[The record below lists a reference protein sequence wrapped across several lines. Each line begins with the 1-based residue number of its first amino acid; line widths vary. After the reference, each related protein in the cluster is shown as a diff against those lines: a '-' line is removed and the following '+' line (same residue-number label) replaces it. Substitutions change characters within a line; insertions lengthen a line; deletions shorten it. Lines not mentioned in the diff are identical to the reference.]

1 MPEEPQTE
9 PDGKQGSDAEFLR
22 GTVVRVTFRSED
34 SGFTVLKVE
43 PDSDNQNFGAQL
55 QTTTVVGEIP
65 SDVGPGVSFIA
76 RGTWKSHPKFGKQ
89 FRAYSFTEAEPTS
102 DEAIIRYLG
111 SGNIKGFGRVLA
123 ERVVRHFGEQTIS
136 ILDED
141 PDRLREVSGI
151 GAKKLLEIKSSW
163 GEKKNLR
170 EIILFFQQQNVSL
183 GLATRIHQAYGDRAI
198 EKVTENPYILARDV
212 WGVGFRTA
220 DRIARSLG
228 IDPNSKE
235 RLIAGIAFTLKS
247 SADDGHCY
255 LPTEELVQRAARLL
269 ELEDTTALEEALAE
283 ANLRSELVEEQ
294 GQMYLPSLHLA
305 EQQLCRRIAMR
316 VDPLATP
323 TPPIEAAVVSRACGE
338 SYAAHGGNDAKMIR
352 LSEEQQRAIRFAA
365 ERQLTVITG
374 GPGCGKTTVLRA
386 IAALFRRAGL
396 NTKLTA
402 PTGRAAQRLAEV
414 CSMEASTI
422 HRLLRY
428 DPSSRG
434 FVHDQQDPLE
444 LDALIVDESS
454 MIDLPLATALFNA
467 IPAGTRIVIVGDAD
481 QLPSVGPGRF
491 LADLLRISAVPR
503 VELTALFRRAE
514 ESLITG
520 IAHKINA
527 GEIPSIPE
535 PDGQTRSDAYLLEA
549 KELETAANLVERV
562 VVEQIPKKFG
572 FTGADITVLTPM
584 NQGDIG
590 VITLNQRLQDRLV
603 PLRPG
608 LPFVRWGNIE
618 FRLGDRV
625 CQRVNN
631 YNIHANGVFNGD
643 QGEIVG
649 IDAESRSVFVQLW
662 DGREIEY
669 PSDTLHQLDLA
680 YALTI
685 HRSQGSEVPAV
696 VLLVHQSHTIML
708 ERQLIYTAV
717 TRAKQLLIVIGTKKA
732 LALSAK
738 RNRSTNRFTS
748 LVERTEELLL

>member
-1 MPEEPQTE
+1 MPEESPTE
-9 PDGKQGSDAEFLR
+9 AKQSKDDAEFLR
-22 GTVVRVTFRSED
+22 GTVVRVTYRSED
-34 SGFTVLKVE
+34 NGFTVLRVE
-43 PDSDNQNFGAQL
+43 QDDDGETNYSST

-76 RGTWKSHPKFGKQ
+76 RGIWKSHPKFGKQ
-89 FRAYSFTEAEPTS
+89 FRAYSFTEAQPTS
-102 DEAIIRYLG
+102 SEAIIRYLG
-111 SGNIKGFGRVLA
+111 SGNIKGFGQVLA
-123 ERVVRHFGEQTIS
+123 ERVVKHFGEQTLS
-136 ILDED
+136 ILDD
-141 PDRLREVSGI
+141 TPDRLREVPGI
-151 GAKKLLEIKSSW
+151 
-163 GEKKNLR
+163 GEKKLEEIKNSWLQKQNLR
-170 EIILFFQQQNVSL
+170 EILLFFQEHNVTL

-198 EKVTENPYILARDV
+198 ELVTENPYILARDV

-228 IDPNSKE
+228 IDPTSKE

-247 SADDGHCY
+247 ASDDGHCY
-255 LPTEELVQRAARLL
+255 LPTTELVERASRLL
-269 ELEDTTALEEALAE
+269 ELADSSPLESALAE
-283 ANLRSELVEEQ
+283 ANLRSELVEEDE
-294 GQMYLPSLHLA
+294 QMYLPSLHLA
-305 EQQLCRRIAMR
+305 EQQLSRRIAMR
-316 VDPLATP
+316 IDPLAKP
-323 TPPIEAAVVSRACGE
+323 TPHIEPEVISKACGE
-338 SYAAHGGNDAKMIR
+338 SYAAHGGGDAQVIR
-352 LSEEQQRAIRFAA
+352 LSDEQQLAIRLAA
-365 ERQLTVITG
+365 ERQLVVITG

-386 IAALFRRAGL
+386 VAALFRRAGL

-402 PTGRAAQRLAEV
+402 PTGRAAQRMAEV

-428 DPSSRG
+428 DPNGRG
-434 FVHDQQDPLE
+434 FAHDPRDPLE

-454 MIDLPLATALFNA
+454 MIDLPLATALLNA
-467 IPAGTRIVIVGDAD
+467 VPAGARVVVVGDAD

-491 LADLLRISAVPR
+491 LADLLKIREVPR

-520 IAHKINA
+520 IAYKINA

-535 PDGQTRSDAYLLEA
+535 PDGQTKADAYLLEA
-549 KELETAANLVERV
+549 KELSTAANLVERV

-572 FTGADITVLTPM
+572 FQGADVTVLTPM

-590 VITLNQRLQDRLV
+590 VITLNQRLQNRLV

-608 LPFVRWGNIE
+608 LPFVKWGNME

-631 YNIHANGVFNGD
+631 YNLHANGVFNGD

-669 PSDTLHQLDLA
+669 PSDTLQQLDLA

-696 VLLVHQSHTIML
+696 VLLLHQSHTIML

-717 TRAKQLLIVIGTKKA
+717 TRAKKLLIVIGTKKA
-732 LALSAK
+732 LAIAAK

-748 LVERTEELLL
+748 LVKRTQELLL